1 MTAIVLGW
9 DPDRRDGWQFAYTSI
24 LDTVRATGFAAV
36 AWPAHSTATPGADAW
51 IILQG
56 ATERGLLGHGIVATP
71 AHDDAGSLTID
82 VDLLLPRGEH
92 IPESVLLGRV
102 PDFAWGAGLPAG
114 TPLAAADE
122 QLVRAVWAEHVSPS
136 DADPVAPIPGTLPA
150 SALTRTLV
158 NRYEQDPDARR
169 LCVAHHGTG
178 CTVCGFDFEA
188 TYGELGRGFIQ
199 LHHIVPGLQLTS
211 DYVLDPVTD
220 LVPLCPNCHAMAHRR
235 TPDPY
240 SPAELR
246 RLIRGSS
253 HLEGEVVSPEELLA
267 QADARRIMGTQNRDQ

>member
-1 MTAIVLGW
+1 MNAMTAIVLSW
-9 DPDRRDGWQFAYTSI
+9 DPDRRSGWQFAYTSV
-24 LDTVRATGFAAV
+24 LDTMRATGFATV
-36 AWPAHSTATPGADAW
+36 AWPARSAATLGADAW

-56 ATERGLLGHGIVATP
+56 TSERGLLGHGIVATP
-71 AHDDAGSLTID
+71 ARDDAASLSID

-92 IPESVLLGRV
+92 IPESVLLDRI
-102 PDFAWGAGLPAG
+102 PNFAWDAELHAG

-122 QLVRAVWAEHVSPS
+122 RLLRAVWAEQVSPS
-136 DADPVAPIPGTLPA
+136 DTAPVAPIPGTLPA
-150 SALTRTLV
+150 SALTRTSV

-169 LCVAHHGTG
+169 LCVAHHGAG

-199 LHHIVPGLQLTS
+199 VHHIVPGSQLTS
-211 DYVLDPVTD
+211 KYVLDPVTD

-246 RLIRGSS
+246 RLIRGST
-253 HLEGEVVSPEELLA
+253 HLEGDVVSPEELVA
-267 QADARRIMGTQNRDQ
+267 QADARRILGTG

>member
-9 DPDRRDGWQFAYTSI
+9 DPDRRDGWQFAYTSV
-24 LDTVRATGFAAV
+24 LDTVRTKGFATV
-36 AWPAHSTATPGADAW
+36 AWPAQSAAALGADAW

-56 ATERGLLGHGIVATP
+56 AAERGLLGHGIVATP
-71 AHDDAGSLTID
+71 AHDDDASLIID

-92 IPESVLLGRV
+92 IPESVLLSRI
-102 PDFAWGAGLPAG
+102 PDFAWDAELVAGP
-114 TPLAAADE
+114 PLDATDE
-122 QLVRAVWAEHVSPS
+122 QLMRAVWAEHVSPS
-136 DADPVAPIPGTLPA
+136 DTDPVAPIPGTLPA
-150 SALTRTLV
+150 SALTRTSV
-158 NRYEQDPDARR
+158 NRYEHDPDARR
-169 LCVAHHGTG
+169 FCVAHHGAG

-199 LHHIVPGLQLTS
+199 MHHIVPRSQLTS
-211 DYVLDPVTD
+211 AYMLEPVTD

-267 QADARRIMGTQNRDQ
+267 QADARRILGTG

>member
-24 LDTVRATGFAAV
+24 LDTLHVTGFATV
-36 AWPAHSTATPGADAW
+36 TWPVPSGAIPGTDAW
-51 IILQG
+51 ILVQG
-56 ATERGLLGHGIVATP
+56 TTERGLLGHGIVATS
-71 AHDDAGSLTID
+71 ADDDGASLTVD

-92 IPESVLLGRV
+92 IPESVLLSRV
-102 PDFAWGAGLPAG
+102 PNLVGDAPPASG
-114 TPLAAADE
+114 TPLAATDE
-122 QLVRAVWAEHVSPS
+122 HLLRAVWADYVPPS
-136 DADPVAPIPGTLPA
+136 VTDPVSPIPGTLPA
-150 SALTRTLV
+150 SALTRTV
-158 NRYEQDPDARR
+158 ANRYERDPEARR

-178 CTVCGFDFEA
+178 CSVCGFNFEE
-188 TYGELGRGFIQ
+188 TYGELGAGFIQ
-199 LHHIVPGLQLTS
+199 VHHIVPGSQLTS

-246 RLIRGSS
+246 RLIRGSV
-253 HLEGEVVSPEELLA
+253 HLEGAVVSPAELRA
-267 QADARRIMGTQNRDQ
+267 QADARRILGPS